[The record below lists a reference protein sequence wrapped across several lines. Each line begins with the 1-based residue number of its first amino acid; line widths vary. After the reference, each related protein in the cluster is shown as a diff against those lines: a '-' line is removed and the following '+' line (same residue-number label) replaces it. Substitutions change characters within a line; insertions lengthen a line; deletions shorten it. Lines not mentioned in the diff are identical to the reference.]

1 MKKPGANTK
10 KPKSDVKVG
19 DLDAK
24 ENPNG
29 GLSSTGDEAGTLKE
43 SFKRRQPGTAGN
55 ALDLN
60 DLYAQEMAW
69 M

>member
-1 MKKPGANTK
+1 MKKQDANTK

-24 ENPNG
+24 ENPKG
-29 GLSSTGDEAGTLKE
+29 GSTSSGDEAGTLKE
-43 SFKRRQPGTAGN
+43 AFRRRQPGTGN

-60 DLYAQEMAW
+60 DLY
-69 M
+69 